1 MSFDA
6 AYTAT
11 IAVQW
16 AVMAILVLMIVQMAA
31 GSHYDIRLL
40 VAGMAASTLPAAGLL
55 GWFSY
60 RFFLWY
66 RSNRKHVMILVL
78 GCAEAATAL
87 AAAGN
92 VVSMA
97 DMLWAE
103 GALQV
108 GPQQPQLAYHEL
120 LPGLRVPFF
129 LAIVFPIVLSL
140 VLRWLGTVLVIRNFS
155 RRIGRAL
162 FWTLVCVPLGL
173 LMGGIYSVLL
183 DPLASHLALYDT
195 GMLASRIVGF
205 SGGTVSFLLM
215 GVAYYAVARSISKID
230 RRSAVID
237 YMLIAAYGVVMLPYA
252 LSSPVIIYI
261 AYPPFG
267 VLAHFTLTAASYLLS
282 LGIYSSAISVSQDMS
297 LRHSIKKQ
305 ALGQPGLLD
314 SIGAASMEDEVVR
327 RVAILVKKSSEEME
341 EETGIQPSSSSITEA
356 EIRQYPDKRKVDYEA
371 A

>member
-1 MSFDA
+1 
-6 AYTAT
+6 
-11 IAVQW
+11 
-16 AVMAILVLMIVQMAA
+16 MA
-31 GSHYDIRLL
+31 STDYDTRLL

-78 GCAEAATAL
+78 GCAEAVTAL

-92 VVSMA
+92 VISMS
-97 DMLWAE
+97 DMLLSPE

-108 GPQQPQLAYHEL
+108 GPQPQLAYHEL
-120 LPGLRVPFF
+120 LPELRVPFF
-129 LAIVFPIVLSL
+129 LAVVFPIVLSL
-140 VLRWLGTVLVIRNFS
+140 VLRWLGTVLVVRNFS

-162 FWTLVCVPLGL
+162 FWTIVCVPLAL

-183 DPLASHLALYDT
+183 DPLASHLTLYDT
-195 GMLASRIVGF
+195 SMLASRIVGF

-215 GVAYYAVARSISKID
+215 GIAYYAVARSISRID

-252 LSSPVIIYI
+252 LSAPVIIYV

-267 VLAHFTLTAASYLLS
+267 ALAHFTLTAASYLLS

-297 LRHSIKKQ
+297 LRRSIKKQ

-314 SIGAASMEDEVVR
+314 SIGAAGMEDEVVR
-327 RVAILVKKSSEEME
+327 RVAMLVKKSSEEME
-341 EETGIQPSSSSITEA
+341 EETGIQPSSITEA
-356 EIRQYPDKRKVDYEA
+356 EIRQYLELVINELKSDSGKAGHEA